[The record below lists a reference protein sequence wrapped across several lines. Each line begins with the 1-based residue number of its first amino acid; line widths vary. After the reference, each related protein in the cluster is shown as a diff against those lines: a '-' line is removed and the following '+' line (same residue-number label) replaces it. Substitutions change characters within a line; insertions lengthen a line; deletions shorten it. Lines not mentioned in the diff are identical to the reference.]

1 MADTSVIQNERLRTE
16 VENWARTFE
25 KTYTFKES
33 YQPGEQNQQIHFFEG
48 MRVAAQL
55 MLVGGGVQ
63 VIAQTG
69 ADGISELVVRAIP
82 KATAPAA

>member
-16 VENWARTFE
+16 VGNWARTFE
-25 KTYTFKES
+25 KTYEFRDS
-33 YQPGEQNQQIHFFEG
+33 YKPGEQNQQIHFFEG

-55 MLVGGGVQ
+55 MMAAGGVQ
-63 VIAQTG
+63 VVAQTG
-69 ADGISELVVRAIP
+69 ADGITELVVRAIP